1 MVFNMLDLFA
11 NNNMVTGSMRFFKE
25 GKFFDLSV
33 NFQDYVFED
42 LYDKETNKLQIHA
55 LENDVF
61 LIKFTSLDESRNNK
75 TILIIFKE
83 RKAYSGLTKYGG
95 ALDFIYV

>member
-1 MVFNMLDLFA
+1 MLDLFT
-11 NNNMVTGSMRFFKE
+11 NYNMVNGNMRFFKE
-25 GKFFDLSV
+25 GKFFDLRV
-33 NFQDYVFED
+33 NFQDYIFED
-42 LYDKETNKLQIHA
+42 LNDKETNKLQIYA

-61 LIKFTSLDESRNNK
+61 LVRLISQDESRNNK

-83 RKAYSGLTKYGG
+83 KKAYSGLTKYGG

>member
-1 MVFNMLDLFA
+1 MIFNMLDLFT
-11 NNNMVTGSMRFFKE
+11 NYNMVNGNMRFFKE
-25 GKFFDLSV
+25 GKFFDLRV
-33 NFQDYVFED
+33 NFQDYIFED
-42 LYDKETNKLQIHA
+42 LNDKETNKLQIYA

-61 LIKFTSLDESRNNK
+61 LVRLISQDESRNNK

-83 RKAYSGLTKYGG
+83 KKAYSGLTKYGG